1 MLIAYFRCQSSSA
14 PMAAPTAAESDR
26 DEPLTCADRVARSI
40 LFRRGPHRRSV
51 PRTVHWI
58 TVEVFDGEISAAT
71 WATAWRDRLVEAAV
85 TGGACFWDD
94 HGHRWGVVLEF
105 TFADEQARD
114 AFRDSPALRAALD
127 GAPERVLVY
136 PHRGGSDG
144 MRQPRRPR
152 PLLRNGGAELP
163 APDPDAERVLPCAPA
178 GPPVEG
184 LTVSW

>member
-1 MLIAYFRCQSSSA
+1 MLIAYFRCRSSPA
-14 PMAAPTAAESDR
+14 PMAAPAAAESDR

-40 LFRRGPHRRSV
+40 L
-51 PRTVHWI
+51 
-58 TVEVFDGEISAAT
+58 
-71 WATAWRDRLVEAAV
+71 WRDRLVEAAV

-94 HGHRWGVVLEF
+94 HGHGWGAVLEF
-105 TFADEQARD
+105 AFADEQARD

-163 APDPDAERVLPCAPA
+163 APDPYAERVLPCAPA